1 MTLRLT
7 IEIDEV
13 PPALAQEIVR
23 VFERLQ
29 VEPRDDVQSH
39 AETDDWWLG
48 SGRIETLLELLTDG
62 SLVALEAIA
71 NGAPETRIEDVQAR
85 VREAEPKAVDV
96 NVYGGILSSFGH
108 AKNRMGAPKR
118 IFEVDE
124 YRRVYVIDESVARR
138 ALEAMTRMRRHRG

>member
-13 PPALAQEIVR
+13 PPALAKEIAR

-29 VEPRDDVQSH
+29 AGSQADGRPH
-39 AETDDWWLG
+39 ADSDDWWLG
-48 SGRIETLLELLTDG
+48 SGRIDTLLELLTG
-62 SLVALEAIA
+62 GALVALEAIA
-71 NGAPETRIEDVQAR
+71 GGAPETRIEDVQAR
-85 VREAEPKAVDV
+85 LREAEPKAVDV

-108 AKNRMGAPKR
+108 AKNRMGAPRR

-124 YRRVYVIDESVARR
+124 YRRVYVMDESVARG
-138 ALEAMTRMRRHRG
+138 ALEALARLKRHGG